1 MSNSDV
7 ESLSFS
13 DREDCSTDQIEL
25 PAPTNHNTAGRVLHD
40 GISIEKL
47 KTSYGNHFKI
57 RSTSNLPSGS
67 LKQRYPR
74 SILTGILRKG

>member
-25 PAPTNHNTAGRVLHD
+25 PAPTNHNTAGRALRD
-40 GISIEKL
+40 GVKYRKAEDELGGTIL
-47 KTSYGNHFKI
+47 KPD
-57 RSTSNLPSGS
+57 R
-67 LKQRYPR
+67 
-74 SILTGILRKG
+74 LRTCPVVH